1 VWHFWRC
8 PRWHSSS
15 SASVE
20 WSAAYRLPG
29 MARALVRRRKLH
41 LGQAKTMMFG
51 ILSNGMSWIS
61 PP

>member
-1 VWHFWRC
+1 
-8 PRWHSSS
+8 
-15 SASVE
+15 
-20 WSAAYRLPG
+20 